1 MMRFEIL
8 YKVEG
13 TRKVIATVP
22 DTHELPIN
30 WGDWTDEDKDEW
42 IFNRQSSSEFV
53 FEDIHDVKTISV
65 EWQD

>member
-1 MMRFEIL
+1 MKFEITYEL
-8 YKVEG
+8 KG

-22 DTHELPIN
+22 DSHELPLN

-53 FEDIHDVKTISV
+53 FEDIHHAEAVSV
-65 EWQD
+65 EWTD